1 VGDAIEV
8 SGPITATKLSLTFE
22 TGRLAQ
28 QSQGAVVAKIGNT
41 VVLATANASKDVRE
55 GIDFFPL
62 TVDVEE
68 RMYAAGKIP
77 GSFFRREGRPTDNAI
92 LNARLIDRP
101 LRPSFKEGYRNET
114 QVVATIMGADQE
126 NPHDVLAIN
135 AASAALMLSGI
146 PFEGPLGAVRLAY
159 STQGEWI
166 PHPTYQ
172 QGDESTFELVVAGR
186 QVDSAGPAGGDSAG
200 SAGGDP
206 AGSAGGDIAIMMVE
220 AGGTEKAWKYYQD
233 GAPHVTEEVIAEGLE
248 AAKAWIRESIELQR
262 QLVEAAGVH
271 EAIPY
276 VPQAD
281 YGDDVWMQVTEVGTD
296 RIANVT
302 TITQKA
308 ERNAATDEATKAI
321 IAELAEG
328 FEGREKEIKAA
339 VRSLTKQLVR
349 KRIVEQGVR
358 IDGRG
363 PTDLRPVSA
372 EVGVIATAHGSG
384 LFQRGETQVL
394 NITTLGMPRM
404 DQLLDTIGIDEKKRY
419 MHHYNMPPFAN
430 GEVGRVG
437 SPKRREIGHGLLA
450 ERALLPVVPSVEEFP
465 YALRLV
471 SEVLSSNGSTSMASV
486 CASSLSLMDAGV
498 PVKAPVAGIAMGLVF
513 AEGRY
518 TTLTDI
524 LGAEDAFGDMDFKV
538 AGTSDFVTALQL
550 DTKIDGLPADVLGA
564 ALQQARQARLTILDV
579 MHSAVAEPRKSVR
592 DTAPKI
598 VSLEIP
604 LDKIGEVIGPKGKVI
619 NTLQQETGADINVDD
634 DGVIGTVTIGAKDG
648 AAVEEA
654 RRRIELILDP
664 PKAEVGAIY
673 QGKVVNVTKFGAF
686 VNILPGR
693 DGLIHISKL
702 GRGKRV
708 ERVEDVVDLGDEL
721 SVRVDDIDPQ
731 GKVSLSLVGDD
742 AEGPPAGNGSD
753 RPPARSAAPASTA
766 APAPVTDVAAGDVAS
781 FEEKWEE
788 EAKEEFGDL
797 GPAEAGSAAAGPRRE
812 DRGPRRNPRRRR

>member
-1 VGDAIEV
+1 MGDAISV
-8 SGPITATKLSLTFE
+8 TGPITGTQRALTFE
-22 TGRLAQ
+22 TGQLAQ
-28 QSQGAVVAKIGNT
+28 QSQGAVVGRIGDT

-101 LRPSFKEGYRNET
+101 LRPSFQEGYRNET
-114 QVVATIMGADQE
+114 QVVITVMGADQE
-126 NPHDVLAIN
+126 DPHDVLAIN

-159 STQGEWI
+159 STEGEWI

-172 QGDESTFELVVAGR
+172 EGDASTFELVVAGR
-186 QVDSAGPAGGDSAG
+186 QLDDGDVAV
-200 SAGGDP
+200 
-206 AGSAGGDIAIMMVE
+206 MMVE
-220 AGGTEKAWKYYQD
+220 AGGTERAWQYYED
-233 GAPHVTEEVIAEGLE
+233 GAPHVTEEVIADGLE
-248 AAKAWIRESIELQR
+248 AAKSWIRDSIELQR
-262 QLVEAAGVH
+262 QLVAKAGVH
-271 EAIPY
+271 DPIPY
-276 VPQAD
+276 VPQHD
-281 YGDDVWMQVTEVGTD
+281 YGDDVWQKVEEVGTD
-296 RIANVT
+296 RIAQIT

-308 ERNAATDEATKAI
+308 ERNAATDEATRAI
-321 IAELAEG
+321 MAELADA
-328 FEGREKEIKAA
+328 FEGRQKEIKAA
-339 VRSLTKQLVR
+339 VRSLIKNLVR
-349 KRIVEQGVR
+349 KRIVKDGIR
-358 IDGRG
+358 MDGRG
-363 PTDLRPVSA
+363 PEDLRPVSA
-372 EVGVIATAHGSG
+372 EVGVIPTAHGSG

-394 NITTLGMPRM
+394 NVTTLGMPRM

-419 MHHYNMPPFAN
+419 MHHYNMPPYAN
-430 GEVGRVG
+430 GETGRVG

-450 ERALLPVVPSVEEFP
+450 ERALLPVVPPIEEFP

-498 PVKAPVAGIAMGLVF
+498 PIKAPVAGIAMGLVY

-538 AGTSDFVTALQL
+538 AGTADFVTALQL

-564 ALQQARQARLTILDV
+564 ALHQARQARLTILEV
-579 MHSAVAEPRKSVR
+579 MHAAISEPRSDVR

-619 NTLQQETGADINVDD
+619 NALQQETGADINVDD

-742 AEGPPAGNGSD
+742 GDAAPTGNGAE
-753 RPPARSAAPASTA
+753 RPAAARAAAPRQA
-766 APAPVTDVAAGDVAS
+766 APRTAPAAAPSSPPAGDVAS
-781 FEEKWEE
+781 FEDSWEE
-788 EAKEEFGDL
+788 EAKATFGEL
-797 GPAEAGSAAAGPRRE
+797 GPNETVGSAAGQRGD

>member
-1 VGDAIEV
+1 MGDAISV
-8 SGPITATKLSLTFE
+8 SGPISGTEKTLSFE
-22 TGRLAQ
+22 TGLLAQ
-28 QSQGAVVAKIGNT
+28 QSQGAIVARVGNT
-41 VVLATANASKDVRE
+41 IVLATANAEKSVRE

-77 GSFFRREGRPTDNAI
+77 GSFFRREGRPTDQAI
-92 LNARLIDRP
+92 LTARLIDRP
-101 LRPSFKEGYRNET
+101 LRPSFKQGYRNET
-114 QVVATIMGADQE
+114 QVIATIMGADQE

-146 PFEGPLGAVRLAY
+146 PFEGPLGAVRIAY
-159 STQGEWI
+159 STEGEWI

-172 QGDESTFELVVAGR
+172 EGDGSTFELVVAGR
-186 QVDSAGPAGGDSAG
+186 QLPDGDV
-200 SAGGDP
+200 
-206 AGSAGGDIAIMMVE
+206 AIMMVE
-220 AGGTEKAWKYYQD
+220 ASGTEGAWGYYQA

-248 AAKAWIRESIELQR
+248 AAKTWMRESIHLQQ
-262 QLVEAAGVH
+262 QLVEKAGVH
-271 EAIPY
+271 EPIPY
-276 VPQAD
+276 LPQID
-281 YGDDVWMQVTEVGTD
+281 YGADVWEKVGEVGGQ
-296 RIANVT
+296 RLAKVT

-308 ERNAATDEATKAI
+308 ERNAATDEATTAI
-321 IAELAEG
+321 VSELADQ

-339 VRSLTKQLVR
+339 VRALIKGQVR
-349 KRIVEQGVR
+349 SRIVSEAVR

-363 PTDLRPVSA
+363 PTDIRPLSA
-372 EVGVIATAHGSG
+372 EVGIIPTAHGSG

-394 NITTLGMPRM
+394 NVTTLGMPRM

-419 MHHYNMPPFAN
+419 MHHYNMPPYAN
-430 GEVGRVG
+430 GETGRVG

-450 ERALLPVVPSVEEFP
+450 ERAVLPVVPSVEEFP

-486 CASSLSLMDAGV
+486 CASTLSLMDAGV
-498 PVKAPVAGIAMGLVF
+498 PIKAPVAGIAMGLVY
-513 AEGRY
+513 ADGTY
-518 TTLTDI
+518 ITLTDI

-538 AGTSDFVTALQL
+538 AGTADFVTALQL
-550 DTKIDGLPADVLGA
+550 DTKIDGLPADVLAA
-564 ALQQARQARLTILDV
+564 ALRQARDARTKILDV
-579 MHSAVAEPRKSVR
+579 MHQAIAEPRSSVR

-604 LDKIGEVIGPKGKVI
+604 VDKIGEVIGPKGKVI

-634 DGVIGTVTIGAKDG
+634 DGVTGTVTIGAKDG

-664 PKAEVGAIY
+664 PKAEVGLTYA
-673 QGKVVNVTKFGAF
+673 GRVVNITKFGAF

-693 DGLIHISKL
+693 DGLLHISKL

-708 ERVEDVVDLGDEL
+708 EKVEDVVDLGDEL
-721 SVRVDDIDPQ
+721 TVRVDDIDPQ
-731 GKVSLSLVGDD
+731 GKVSLSLVGDEV
-742 AEGPPAGNGSD
+742 AASTGTNGSD
-753 RPPARSAAPASTA
+753 TRTPARVLSADDTA
-766 APAPVTDVAAGDVAS
+766 DSSDVAS
-781 FEEKWEE
+781 FEDVWEE
-788 EAKEEFGDL
+788 EAKASFGDL
-797 GPAEAGSAAAGPRRE
+797 GPAQTPSGGGRP

>member
-1 VGDAIEV
+1 MGDAIEV
-8 SGPITATKLSLTFE
+8 SGPITGTRQSLTFQ

-101 LRPSFKEGYRNET
+101 LRPSFNEGYRNET
-114 QVVATIMGADQE
+114 QIVATIMGADQE

-159 STQGEWI
+159 STEGEWI

-172 QGDESTFELVVAGR
+172 QGDDSTFELVVAGR
-186 QVDSAGPAGGDSAG
+186 QLDD
-200 SAGGDP
+200 GDP
-206 AGSAGGDIAIMMVE
+206 AGSAGSDIAIMMVE
-220 AGGTEKAWKYYQD
+220 AGGTEKAWKYYRD

-248 AAKAWIRESIELQR
+248 AAKGWIRESIELQR
-262 QLVEAAGVH
+262 QLVKAAGVH
-271 EAIPY
+271 EPIPY
-276 VPQAD
+276 VPQVD
-281 YGDDVWMQVTEVGTD
+281 YGRDVWEKVSDVGTE
-296 RIANVT
+296 RIAHVT

-321 IAELAEG
+321 IAELAED

-349 KRIVEQGVR
+349 TRIVSDGVR
-358 IDGRG
+358 MDGRG

-498 PVKAPVAGIAMGLVF
+498 PLKAPVAGIAMGLVF
-513 AEGRY
+513 AEGKY

-550 DTKIDGLPADVLGA
+550 DTKIDGLPAEVLGA

-579 MHSAVAEPRKSVR
+579 MRGAIAEPRKSVR

-604 LDKIGEVIGPKGKVI
+604 LDKIGEVIGPKGKII

-742 AEGPPAGNGSD
+742 TEAPSGGNGSD
-753 RPPARSAAPASTA
+753 RPPVSRPSASAVS
-766 APAPVTDVAAGDVAS
+766 APAPVADVPAGDVAS
-781 FEEKWEE
+781 FEDKWEE

-797 GPAEAGSAAAGPRRE
+797 GPAEAGSATAGPRRD